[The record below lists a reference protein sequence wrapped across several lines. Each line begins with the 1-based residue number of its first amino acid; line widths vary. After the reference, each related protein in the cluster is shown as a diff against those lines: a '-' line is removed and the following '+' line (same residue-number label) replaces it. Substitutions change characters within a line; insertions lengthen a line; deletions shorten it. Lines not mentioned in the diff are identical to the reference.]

1 MYQETD
7 SVHSV
12 GKLLKIRDLAQ
23 EDLETYHESVLL
35 KESVDALFV
44 KRSGIYVDLTFGGG
58 GHTREILSR
67 LSSDAIVVAFDQ
79 DADAKINLPDDN
91 RVIFAANNFKHLR
104 GVLRSYGIEHVDGII
119 ADLGVSSH
127 HFDDAQRGFSFRF
140 DAPLDMRMNQNAAFS
155 ALDVVNGYEHGK
167 LLEVIRDYGELK
179 NPQKIANDII
189 AARPIH
195 TTRELIDAVSVVKKQ
210 HEDTKF
216 LAQLFQSIRI
226 EVNGE
231 LEALK
236 MMLEQSAKMLKEG
249 GRISIIT
256 YHSLEDRIVKNY
268 LKNGNHSAR
277 AEEDFYGNRLSPF
290 TPDKKVITPSSEEVE
305 RNPRARS
312 AKLRGATKDI

>member
-1 MYQETD
+1 MACSKD
-7 SVHSV
+7 
-12 GKLLKIRDLAQ
+12 KRLKISNLAQ
-23 EDLETYHESVLL
+23 ENQESYHESVLL

-67 LSSDAIVVAFDQ
+67 LSDDAVLVAFDQ
-79 DADAKINLPDDN
+79 DADAQVNLPNDD

-104 GVLRSYGIEHVDGII
+104 GVLRSYGIEKVDGII

-140 DAPLDMRMNQNAAFS
+140 DAPLDMRMNRNAAFS

-195 TTRELIDAVSVVKKQ
+195 TTRELIDAVSAVKQQ

-216 LAQLFQSIRI
+216 LAKLFQSIRI

-236 MMLEQSAKMLKEG
+236 MMLEQSAKVLKEG

-268 LKNGNHSAR
+268 LKNGNHSAH
-277 AEEDFYGNRLSPF
+277 AEKDFYGNILSPF
-290 TPDKKVITPSSEEVE
+290 TPDKKVITPSDEEVE
-305 RNPRARS
+305 RNSRARS
-312 AKLRGATKDI
+312 AKLRGATK

>member
-1 MYQETD
+1 M
-7 SVHSV
+7 SCLV
-12 GKLLKIRDLAQ
+12 Q
-23 EDLETYHESVLL
+23 EDIESYHESVLL

-44 KRSGIYVDLTFGGG
+44 KPGGIYVDLTFGGG
-58 GHTREILSR
+58 GHTREMLSR
-67 LSSDAIVVAFDQ
+67 MSSNSLLVAFDQ
-79 DADAKINLPDDN
+79 DADAKVNLPSDD
-91 RVIFAANNFKHLR
+91 RVIFAANNFKYMR
-104 GVLRSYGIEHVDGII
+104 SVLRSYGIEKVDGII

-140 DAPLDMRMNQNAAFS
+140 DAPLDMRMNQNASFS
-155 ALDVVNGYEHGK
+155 ALDVVNGYDHTR

-179 NPQKIANDII
+179 NPHKIANDII
-189 AARPIH
+189 AARPIN
-195 TTRELIDAVSVVKKQ
+195 TTRELIDAVSAVKQQ

-216 LAQLFQSIRI
+216 LAKLFQSIRI

-268 LKNGNHSAR
+268 LKNGNHSSH
-277 AEEDFYGNRLSPF
+277 AEKDFYGNIISSF
-290 TPDKKVITPSSEEVE
+290 SPDKKVLIPSDVE
-305 RNPRARS
+305 IAKNPRSRS
-312 AKLRGATKDI
+312 AKLRGATRI